1 MNKFTLSVS
10 SSFGIEGITKRELEK
25 YSVSAPCE
33 NGRFTFESDF
43 ETLATL
49 SLNLRTADRIFI
61 LLGKFTALSFDE
73 LFDNILTL
81 NLKDYIS
88 KNGKINVKVKSTNSK
103 LYALSASAS
112 IAKKAIVQNLMSAY
126 NTTILPENAEEYK
139 IEIAIKNDVAEVLLD
154 TSGIGLHKRGYRNLA
169 YTAPLKET
177 IAAALIDLSVWNDSK
192 TLIDPFCGSG
202 TIPLEAAMIAL
213 NIAPGINR
221 SFAFESYPFFDK
233 KIFDDVKTKAKDE
246 ELRDKKIS
254 ILGFDIEDKAIS
266 MSLYHAKN
274 LGLANK
280 IHFQKLDMRDVK
292 SAAKYGVIIT
302 NPPYG
307 ERLSSPKE
315 VRALYADFGK
325 MYKDLDCFSAYVLTA
340 MPDFER
346 ITKLKVNKERKIFN
360 GKIECRF
367 YQVLGPKPPKNY
379 GV

>member
-1 MNKFTLSVS
+1 MSNLTLSVS

-33 NGRFTFESDF
+33 NGRFSFESDF

-126 NTTILPENAEEYK
+126 STTILPENAEEYK

-233 KIFDDVKTKAKDE
+233 KLFDDLKTKAKDE
-246 ELRDKKIS
+246 ELRDKKVS

-266 MSLYHAKN
+266 MSLHHAKN

-307 ERLSSPKE
+307 ERLLSPKE
-315 VRALYADFGK
+315 VRALYSDFAK
-325 MYKDLDCFSAYVLTA
+325 MYKSLDCFSAYVLTA

-367 YQVLGPKPPKNY
+367 YQVLGPKPPKNN

>member
-33 NGRFTFESDF
+33 NGRFSFESDF

-126 NTTILPENAEEYK
+126 STTILPESAEEYK

-233 KIFDDVKTKAKDE
+233 KLFDDLKTKAKDE
-246 ELRDKKIS
+246 ELRDKKVS

-266 MSLYHAKN
+266 MSLHHAKN

-307 ERLSSPKE
+307 ERLLSPKE

-367 YQVLGPKPPKNY
+367 YQVLGPKPPKNN